1 MLEKNFNPKSFENG
15 FLFEEE
21 VSLRKPKAKPFMIL
35 LPPPNVTGS
44 LHMGHA
50 LCYTLQDIVA
60 RYKRLRGYDVLFQP
74 GLDHAGIVMQLLVEK
89 QLYDKGIKK
98 GTLTRESLIREI
110 LLYKENFGG
119 AILDQMKV
127 LGISCDFSRL
137 RFTMDDDS
145 KKAVNKMFV
154 KLFNDGLI
162 YRGRK
167 IVHWDPLLKS
177 AVSDLEVVEKEID
190 GSLWYI
196 KYMLADSSGHIVVAT
211 TRPETLFGDVA
222 VAVNPNDDRYKH
234 LIGKEV
240 IVPLTDRTV
249 RVIADAYAD
258 PEKGTGAVKITP
270 AHDFN
275 DYEVGIRNKLPII
288 EIIDTSGAL
297 NENVPELFQH
307 MDRFEARRK
316 VVELLRIEGLLE
328 KVEQIRQKVPFG
340 DRSDAILE
348 PLITKQWFVDAQT
361 LAAPAIQAVAE
372 CKTRFIPKR
381 WENLYFDWLKN
392 IRPWCISR
400 QIWWGHR
407 IPAWYG
413 PDGRIFVAESVEE
426 AHVNAT
432 KFYGKDSVP
441 LIQDDDVLDTWFS
454 SGMWPFITLGW
465 PDDTAELKRFYSRMI
480 VVTGFD
486 IVFFWIAR
494 MMMMSVYC
502 LKETPFSN
510 VYIHGLVRDE
520 KGQKMSKSKGNIIN
534 PLDLCRKYGAD
545 AVRYT
550 LASLSSPGRDIKL
563 SEQLVEVG
571 RNFLTKLWNT
581 VRFAQMNGCIC
592 NRKFSVNS
600 VSHPMAKWII
610 YQIKQMTLHVENSM
624 ENYRFD
630 EASSCIHHCIWH
642 SFCDWYMEFIK
653 PVLQSSSS
661 DDGSDQLKNEVRNV
675 TAWVILQFIIV
686 LYPISPFIAK
696 KLLSEIGAE
705 EMSWPSI
712 ADANIDFSD
721 AIAEVEF
728 LKAVISAVR
737 STKQCLRFSPV
748 EKVSIC
754 VESNDSHVDLIYK
767 YGETLCRMAG
777 VSLGKVLGKAV
788 PVVVNNAVIHIAV
801 GDKIDVKKEATR
813 LRAEVMKLSKYR
825 NDTLL
830 RLSNSDFLRKAGE
843 NVIQEH
849 KKRVSDISERI
860 QKIELVV
867 QGLETT

>member
-1 MLEKNFNPKSFENG
+1 MLEKNFNPESFEKD
-15 FLFEEE
+15 FSFEEE
-21 VSLRKPKAKPFMIL
+21 ASLRKSKAKPFMVL

-50 LCYTLQDIVA
+50 LCYTLQDIIA
-60 RYKRLRGYDVLFQP
+60 RYKRLKGYDVLFQP

-89 QLYDKGIKK
+89 HLYDKGVEK

-110 LLYKENFGG
+110 LLYKENFGS

-145 KKAVNKMFV
+145 KKSVNKIFV

-167 IVHWDPLLKS
+167 IVHWDPMLQS

-196 KYMLADSSGHIVVAT
+196 KYMFADSSGHIVVAT

-222 VAVNPNDDRYKH
+222 VAVNPNDNRYKH

-240 IVPLTDRTV
+240 IVPLAGRTV
-249 RVIADAYAD
+249 RIIADAYAD
-258 PEKGTGAVKITP
+258 PGKGTGAVKITP

-275 DYEVGIRNKLPII
+275 DYEVGIRNELPII
-288 EIIDTSGAL
+288 EIIDTRGAL
-297 NENVPELFQH
+297 NENVPKLFQH

-316 VVELLRIEGLLE
+316 VVELLEVEGLLE

-361 LAAPAIQAVAE
+361 LAAPAIQAVTE
-372 CKTRFIPKR
+372 GKTRFIPKR

-392 IRPWCISR
+392 VRPWCISR

-413 PDGRIFVAESVEE
+413 PDGHVFVAESVEE
-426 AHVNAT
+426 AQASAA
-432 KFYGKDSVP
+432 KFYGKDDVP

-465 PDDTAELKRFYSRMI
+465 PNDAVELKRFYSKMI

-486 IVFFWIAR
+486 IIFFWIAR
-494 MMMMSVYC
+494 MMMMSIYC
-502 LKETPFSN
+502 LKETPFPDI
-510 VYIHGLVRDE
+510 YIHGLVRDE
-520 KGQKMSKSKGNIIN
+520 KGQKMSKSKGNVIN

-550 LASLSSPGRDIKL
+550 LASLSSPGRDVKL
-563 SEQLVEVG
+563 SEQLVEIG
-571 RNFLTKLWNT
+571 RNFLTKLWNA
-581 VRFAQMNGCIC
+581 VRFAQMNSCVY
-592 NRKFSVNS
+592 NSKFNVNN

-610 YQIKQMTLHVENSM
+610 YQVKQMVLRVENSM
-624 ENYRFD
+624 ESYRFD
-630 EASSCIHHCIWH
+630 EASSHLHHCIWH

-653 PVLQSSSS
+653 PILQSSSS
-661 DDGSDQLKNEVRNV
+661 DDDPNQLKDEVRNA
-675 TAWVILQFIIV
+675 TSWAILQFIVV
-686 LYPISPFIAK
+686 LYPIAPFIAK
-696 KLLSEIGAE
+696 KLLREIGVE
-705 EMSWPSI
+705 KVSWPSI
-712 ADANIDFSD
+712 FDADFNGAV
-721 AIAEVEF
+721 AEIEF
-728 LKAVISAVR
+728 LKAIISAVR
-737 STKQCLRFSPV
+737 STKQCLRFSPW
-748 EKVSIC
+748 EKVNIRI
-754 VESNDSHVDLIYK
+754 ESNNSRIVDLVSK

-777 VSLGKVLGKAV
+777 IFFEEISGKTV
-788 PVVVNNAVIHIAV
+788 PVVVNDAVIHIAV
-801 GDKIDVKKEATR
+801 GDKIDIREEATR
-813 LRAEVMKLSKYR
+813 LRAEVVKLNKYR
-825 NDTLL
+825 ENALL
-830 RLSNSDFLRKAGE
+830 RLSNNDFLRKAGDD
-843 NVIQEH
+843 VIQEH
-849 KKRVSDISERI
+849 KKRVDNINERI
-860 QKIELVV
+860 QKIKSVIH
-867 QGLETT
+867 GLETT